1 MTPPKRETFQVACLH
16 WETWGTGRE
25 EFPRHSGSLQA
36 PDDLRGDENK
46 ILILLRGV
54 CYSQK
59 KENGGLACTP
69 SQILSAKLPISVLA
83 LVLMSILFIPLII
96 ANSLLPQFFLRPPF
110 PFLLLHFLTE
120 KKIFSKLFGTHHY
133 LIHFILR

>member
-1 MTPPKRETFQVACLH
+1 MTLPKREIFQGACQQT

-36 PDDLRGDENK
+36 PDDLRRDENK
-46 ILILLRGV
+46 IFTLLRGV
-54 CYSQK
+54 CYSQNR
-59 KENGGLACTP
+59 ENGGLACTP
-69 SQILSAKLPISVLA
+69 SQILSAKLPVSVLA
-83 LVLMSILFIPLII
+83 LVLTCVLFIPLII
-96 ANSLLPQFFLRPPF
+96 ANSLPQFFLRPPF